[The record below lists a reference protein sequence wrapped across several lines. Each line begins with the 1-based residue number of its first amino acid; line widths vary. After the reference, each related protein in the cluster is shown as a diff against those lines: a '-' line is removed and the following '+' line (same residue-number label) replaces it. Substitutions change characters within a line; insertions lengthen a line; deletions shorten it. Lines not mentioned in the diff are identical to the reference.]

1 MELHQRIV
9 SAPVDFGAIRSEFGL
24 ASAYPAAA
32 TAAARDAIDAFAGT
46 RADRT
51 DIPFVTIDPPGA
63 MDLDQAVHIER
74 TSSGFTVHYAIA
86 DVGAVV
92 DPAGPLAQEAGV
104 RGQTFYLPDG
114 TVPLHPPILSE
125 NSASLL
131 PDQTRPAALWTIE
144 CDENAEPQRFSVIRA
159 TVRSR
164 ARLDYASVQADA
176 DANRLHPSIAALPE
190 FGKRRIEAGLAR
202 GAIGLRLPAQSV
214 IRDDKAVGHWRLVV
228 EPRTAAD
235 DWNEQISLL
244 TGMCAAQIML
254 NGTGSA
260 GAPSVGERIALL
272 RTMPPPIVSAID
284 SMRRTAAA
292 LGVAWPAEQSVG
304 RMLAGLDPN
313 APATLVLMSEATGLL
328 RGAGYTVLDGVA
340 GAGVNGSGVGA
351 QSADGARAA
360 GGAELEGDSRSG
372 GYAESP
378 GGAGSLGGAGSRDGS
393 DSVGGAGAS
402 ASSDP
407 VGGTGAP
414 SSSDSVGGA
423 GAPGSTGAGGGRTGA
438 KSASVARTVNN
449 LQHSAIGAPYAH
461 VTAPLRR
468 LADRFATEICLA
480 RCAGTEVPQWVRD
493 GLVPTAESMKRSDSI
508 AGKVERACI
517 DLTEATLLA
526 ERSGAIFEAVVVREA
541 NGTRPAEVFIA
552 DPPVVGPCI
561 GAPPEGEQVQ
571 VRLVAADPTTRKIS
585 FGYPI

>member
-1 MELHQRIV
+1 MELHQRII

-24 ASAYPAAA
+24 TSAYPAEA
-32 TAAARDAIDAFAGT
+32 TAAARDAIDAFAGI
-46 RADRT
+46 RGDHT

-92 DPAGPLAQEAGV
+92 DPLGPLAEEAGV

-114 TVPLHPPILSE
+114 AVPLHPPILSE

-131 PDQTRPAALWTIE
+131 PEQTRPAALWTIE
-144 CDENAEPQRFSVIRA
+144 CDENAEPRRFSVVRA

-164 ARLDYASVQADA
+164 ARLDYTSVQADA

-190 FGKRRIEAGLAR
+190 FGTRRIEAGLAR

-214 IRDDKAVGHWRLVV
+214 IRDDNVDGHWRLVV

-244 TGMCAAQIML
+244 TGMCAARIML
-254 NGTGSA
+254 NGTD
-260 GAPSVGERIALL
+260 GAPAAGERIALL
-272 RTMPPPIVSAID
+272 RTMPPPSESAID

-292 LGVAWPAEQSVG
+292 LGVDWSADQSVG

-313 APATLVLMSEATGLL
+313 APKTMVLMSEATGLL
-328 RGAGYTVLDGVA
+328 RGAAYTVLDGEPPED
-340 GAGVNGSGVGA
+340 GS
-351 QSADGARAA
+351 QSAKPNGRAR
-360 GGAELEGDSRSG
+360 S
-372 GYAESP
+372 
-378 GGAGSLGGAGSRDGS
+378 
-393 DSVGGAGAS
+393 
-402 ASSDP
+402 
-407 VGGTGAP
+407 TNGAP
-414 SSSDSVGGA
+414 S
-423 GAPGSTGAGGGRTGA
+423 P
-438 KSASVARTVNN
+438 NN
-449 LQHSAIGAPYAH
+449 LRHSAIGAPYAH

-480 RCAGTEVPQWVRD
+480 RCAGTEVPQWVRG
-493 GLVPTAESMKRSDSI
+493 GLTPTAESMKRSDSI

-526 ERSGAIFEAVVVREA
+526 ERSGTVFDAVVVREA
-541 NGTRPAEVFIA
+541 NGSRPAEVFVA
-552 DPPVVGPCI
+552 APPVVGPCA
-561 GAPPEGEQVQ
+561 GAPRKEQ
-571 VRLVAADPTTRKIS
+571 RSRSA
-585 FGYPI
+585 

>member
-86 DVGAVV
+86 DVAAVV

-114 TVPLHPPILSE
+114 IVPLHPSILSE

-144 CDENAEPQRFSVIRA
+144 CDENAEPQRFSVTRA

-202 GAIGLRLPAQSV
+202 GAIGLRLPAQSI

-244 TGMCAAQIML
+244 TGMCAARIML
-254 NGTGSA
+254 NGKGSD

-292 LGVAWPAEQSVG
+292 LGVAWPAGQSVG

-340 GAGVNGSGVGA
+340 GAGANGSGVGA
-351 QSADGARAA
+351 QSAGGARAA
-360 GGAELEGDSRSG
+360 GGAELDVDSRSG
-372 GYAESP
+372 GYADSP
-378 GGAGSLGGAGSRDGS
+378 GGAGSLGGVGSRDGS
-393 DSVGGAGAS
+393 DSG
-402 ASSDP
+402 
-407 VGGTGAP
+407 GGTG
-414 SSSDSVGGA
+414 G
-423 GAPGSTGAGGGRTGA
+423 PGSTGAGGGGRTA
-438 KSASVARTVNN
+438 KSASGAQTANN

-526 ERSGAIFEAVVVREA
+526 ERSGATFEAVVVREA

-585 FGYPI
+585 FGYPV

>member
-51 DIPFVTIDPPGA
+51 DLPFVTIDPPGA

-74 TSSGFTVHYAIA
+74 TCSGFTVHYAIA

-92 DPAGPLAQEAGV
+92 DPAGPLAQEAGA

-114 TVPLHPPILSE
+114 TVPLHPSILSE

-131 PDQTRPAALWTIE
+131 PEQTRPAALWTIE

-254 NGTGSA
+254 NGTGSD
-260 GAPSVGERIALL
+260 GAPNAGERIALL

-340 GAGVNGSGVGA
+340 GAGVIGSGVNGSGVGA
-351 QSADGARAA
+351 
-360 GGAELEGDSRSG
+360 
-372 GYAESP
+372 
-378 GGAGSLGGAGSRDGS
+378 
-393 DSVGGAGAS
+393 
-402 ASSDP
+402 
-407 VGGTGAP
+407 
-414 SSSDSVGGA
+414 
-423 GAPGSTGAGGGRTGA
+423 
-438 KSASVARTVNN
+438 KSASAAQTANN

-468 LADRFATEICLA
+468 LVDRFATEICVA

-552 DPPVVGPCI
+552 DPPVVGRCV

-571 VRLVAADPTTRKIS
+571 VRLIAADPTTRKIS

>member
-24 ASAYPAAA
+24 SSAYPAEA

-92 DPAGPLAQEAGV
+92 DPAGPLAQEAGA

-131 PDQTRPAALWTIE
+131 PGQTRPAALWTIE
-144 CDENAEPQRFSVIRA
+144 CDENAEPQQFSVIRA

-190 FGKRRIEAGLAR
+190 FGTRRIEAGLVR
-202 GAIGLRLPAQSV
+202 GAIGLRLPAQSI

-244 TGMCAAQIML
+244 TGMCAARIML
-254 NGTGSA
+254 NGNRSD

-272 RTMPPPIVSAID
+272 RTMPPPIDSAID

-360 GGAELEGDSRSG
+360 GGGAELEGDSRSG

-378 GGAGSLGGAGSRDGS
+378 GGAGSLGGAGSRDG
-393 DSVGGAGAS
+393 
-402 ASSDP
+402 
-407 VGGTGAP
+407 
-414 SSSDSVGGA
+414 SDSVGGA

-493 GLVPTAESMKRSDSI
+493 GLIPTAESMKRSDSI

>member
-9 SAPVDFGAIRSEFGL
+9 SAPVDFGAIRFEFGL
-24 ASAYPAAA
+24 SSAYPAEA

-92 DPAGPLAQEAGV
+92 DPAGPLAQEAGT

-114 TVPLHPPILSE
+114 AVPLHPPILSE

-131 PDQTRPAALWTIE
+131 PEQTRPAALWTIE
-144 CDENAEPQRFSVIRA
+144 CDENAQPQRFSVIRA

-164 ARLDYASVQADA
+164 ARLDYAGVQADA
-176 DANRLHPSIAALPE
+176 DTNRLHPSIAALPE
-190 FGKRRIEAGLAR
+190 FGMRRIEAGLAR

-214 IRDDKAVGHWRLVV
+214 IRDDNAIGHWRLVV

-244 TGMCAAQIML
+244 TGMCAARIML
-254 NGTGSA
+254 NGSGPD
-260 GAPSVGERIALL
+260 GAPGAGERIAFL
-272 RTMPPPIVSAID
+272 RTMPPPADSAID

-292 LGVAWPAEQSVG
+292 LGVVWPADQSVG

-328 RGAGYTVLDGVA
+328 RGAGYTVVDGGIAAGTNGSRVA
-340 GAGVNGSGVGA
+340 GARS
-351 QSADGARAA
+351 A
-360 GGAELEGDSRSG
+360 GGAPSVGSADADSRSAG
-372 GYAESP
+372 EAESS
-378 GGAGSLGGAGSRDGS
+378 GGAGVVGGAG
-393 DSVGGAGAS
+393 SVGGAGAVDS
-402 ASSDP
+402 AG
-407 VGGTGAP
+407 V
-414 SSSDSVGGA
+414 VGGA
-423 GAPGSTGAGGGRTGA
+423 GPVGVGRTGA
-438 KSASVARTVNN
+438 KPASSPHMNN
-449 LQHSAIGAPYAH
+449 LRHSAIGAPYAH

-493 GLVPTAESMKRSDSI
+493 GLVSTAESMKRSDSI

-517 DLTEATLLA
+517 DLTESTLLA
-526 ERSGAIFEAVVVREA
+526 ERSGSIFEAVVVREA

-561 GAPPEGEQVQ
+561 GAPPEGAQVQ
-571 VRLVAADPTTRKIS
+571 VRLVAADPAARKIS
-585 FGYPI
+585 FGYPV